1 MLNALSKPLMIG
13 IYQDDK
19 LVKSIESE
27 EKASEFV

>member
-19 LVKSIESE
+19 LIKTYKS
-27 EKASEFV
+27 

>member
-19 LVKSIESE
+19 LIKT
-27 EKASEFV
+27 